1 MALNGVAWPV
11 GNPKTLKVAF
21 TTEEQM
27 KAYKEVKLFSQLMMN
42 LFSFEPCFRL
52 QMEF

>member
-27 KAYKEVKLFSQLMMN
+27 KAYKEVTNCTIDMN
-42 LFSFEPCFRL
+42 LFSFNGFRL